1 MQRMLTR
8 RRLYAVLRS
17 PLPGAGRRPHRA
29 ESFAGSSFA
38 WTLPFLFCLV
48 AACTV
53 TPKQPVASVTL
64 PETWSERP
72 ETATNAQPVE
82 LARWWNTFQDSALQA
97 LIERGI
103 GQNRDIREATARVR
117 EARAAR
123 LVNLAPRWPRLGSS
137 TSYTRSLSSRTTTS
151 LSSNFLDDES
161 TRTDNSESPV
171 GTSLGF
177 GQERNFYQMGLD
189 ASWEIDLFG
198 RLHWAERALGAD
210 ISAAEEDRRAVLVA
224 LLAEIARTYIEL
236 RGAQQRLRIAQRHIQ
251 AQQDSVEVTQARYQA
266 GLTSALDAAEAGALL
281 ANIRAQIPPLQTTVK
296 QTLHRLSV
304 LVGQPPAAFT
314 PALSQDQPIPRA
326 DLASDIGLPSELLRR
341 RPDIRRAERELEAAT
356 ARVGVATTD
365 LFPRLTL
372 TGRLGTQGLDVT
384 DLAKGAGLSW
394 ATGPALSWPVFDAG
408 RIRAAIK
415 VQDARQAQALARYEQ
430 VILTGLEEVENA
442 LVAYSQEQARQQ
454 WLTAAITAHTD
465 AVEIAT
471 ERYLSGLEN
480 YLSVALARRALHT
493 AQDAFA
499 QSQTA
504 LAAHVIALY
513 TALGGGWDTTWPP
526 G

>member
-1 MQRMLTR
+1 MIRTNDVQGSGNHGPGNHGPGNHGPGNHGGLP
-8 RRLYAVLRS
+8 LRGVWILS
-17 PLPGAGRRPHRA
+17 L
-29 ESFAGSSFA
+29 
-38 WTLPFLFCLV
+38 LFCLG

-53 TPKQPVASVTL
+53 TPKQPIVSVTL

-72 ETATNAQPVE
+72 ETAAGVQPVE
-82 LARWWNTFQDSALQA
+82 LARWWNTFQDPRLQA
-97 LIERGI
+97 LVERGI
-103 GQNRDIREATARVR
+103 SQNRDIREATARVQ

-123 LVNLAPRWPRLGSS
+123 LVSLAPRWPRLGSA
-137 TSYTRSLSSRTTTS
+137 TSYTRSLSSSTTTA

-198 RLHWAERALGAD
+198 RLHWAEQALSAD
-210 ISAAEEDRRAVLVA
+210 ISAANEHRRTVLVA
-224 LLAEIARTYIEL
+224 LLAEIARNYIAL
-236 RGAQQRLRIAQRHIQ
+236 RGAQQRLRIAERHIQ

-266 GLTSALDAAEAGALL
+266 GLTSALDAAEAEALL

-304 LVGQPPAAFT
+304 LVGEPPAAFD
-314 PALSQDQPIPRA
+314 ASLSQDHPIPQA
-326 DLASDIGLPSELLRR
+326 DLTGDIGLPSELLRR
-341 RPDIRRAERELEAAT
+341 RPDIRQAERELEAAT

-372 TGRLGTQGLDVT
+372 TGRLGTQGLNVT
-384 DLAKGAGLSW
+384 DLAKSAGLSW
-394 ATGPALSWPVFDAG
+394 ATGPGLSWPVFDAG
-408 RIRAAIK
+408 RIRATIK

-442 LVAYSQEQARQQ
+442 LVAYAKEQARRQ
-454 WLTAAITAHTD
+454 WLTASVAAHTE

-480 YLSVALARRALHT
+480 YLSVALARRGLHT
-493 AQDAFA
+493 AQDASA
-499 QSQTA
+499 QSRTA
-504 LAAHVIALY
+504 LAAHVVALY
-513 TALGGGWDTTWPP
+513 TALGGGWDTNW
-526 G
+526 